1 MADATPKRIIQLE
14 ELTTLSGTEYIVVD
28 DGTTGTRK
36 YLLSNLS
43 GGGGSVT
50 VDSALSGS
58 SENPVQNKVIY
69 TALGNKQDSLTFDN
83 APTNNS
89 NNPVKSGGIYTA
101 LGGKIDLPSSP
112 SSGDFL
118 VYNGSAWVAQS
129 LSVWQ
134 GGNY

>member
-1 MADATPKRIIQLE
+1 MSEATPKRIIQLE

-43 GGGGSVT
+43 GGGGSIT

-58 SENPVQNKVIY
+58 SENPVQNKV
-69 TALGNKQDSLTFDN
+69 
-83 APTNNS
+83 
-89 NNPVKSGGIYTA
+89 IYTA

-118 VYNGSAWVAQS
+118 VYNGSAWAAQS

-134 GGNY
+134 GGSY